1 MPMIVLPGAPPVTVP
16 DRVTSP
22 DGWLAAIVDEPWAGV
37 VLSVDYTAGSSP
49 LSTAAS
55 VRRVRI
61 VRTGPDGVQVAVRG
75 AAPGWAVEGV
85 GTAYD
90 HEAPLGV
97 PVMYSAQ
104 PEYADGTLGPV
115 SSLAVEVPAPA
126 VGAVRDLWL
135 KSLDEPGLSA
145 RVHITTWGARESA
158 ARQDVAARAGSP
170 FAMVGYDAHAAA
182 TVQVVVDVPP
192 EQVEQ
197 VRRLMDAGVLLAQ
210 TRPGYQQ
217 PDSFF
222 VPGDWTE
229 DTTGKLGSTGGY
241 AVGFTI
247 APIERPDPEGQ
258 PMRLPGWSWDTVAA
272 SFESWTA
279 VASSYSSW
287 AALATNGRA

>member
-37 VLSVDYTAGSSP
+37 VLSVDYTAGGTP
-49 LSTAAS
+49 LSTAAN

-61 VRTGPDGVQVAVRG
+61 YRTGPDGVKVAVRG
-75 AAPGWAVEGV
+75 AAPAWAVEGV

-97 PVMYSAQ
+97 PVMYTAQ
-104 PEYADGTLGPV
+104 PQYADGTLGPV

-135 KSLDEPGLSA
+135 KSLDEPGLSV
-145 RVHITTWGARESA
+145 RVHITSWGARESA
-158 ARQDVAARAGSP
+158 ARQDVAQRAGSA
-170 FAMVGYDAHAAA
+170 FAMVGYDVHTAA
-182 TVQVVVDVPP
+182 TVQAVVDVPP
-192 EQVEQ
+192 EQLEQ

-229 DTTGKLGSTGGY
+229 DATGKLGSTGGY
-241 AVGFTI
+241 AVAFTVQ
-247 APIERPDPEGQ
+247 PLERPDPEGQ

-272 SFESWTA
+272 GFASWSA

-287 AALATNGRA
+287 AALATNGRI